1 MKLATLISLK
11 SKLKIFL
18 DILLLFIGII
28 SLVTFLLL
36 IGFLLTRLESLLIQS
51 IIHYVVYIFIFEEVL
66 RFLIARNY
74 IRYIVERWL
83 ELTLTLLLSIGLIL
97 SATTQTTIQ
106 HYFPFLKIEELTL
119 AYIIISQ
126 MLILISATFKIIRH
140 SDVITRI
147 RLHPGAIFA
156 ISFATIIL
164 IGSMLLMLP
173 NATPIDKPIG
183 YINALFTSTSAV
195 CVTGLIVVDTAK
207 DFTFFGQIIILLLIQ
222 VGGLG
227 VMTLTSFF
235 ATFLAGGLSL
245 RMRMMMKEFLSYDNI
260 SAIGSLLVKIALYT
274 FIIESIGVVFLYISL
289 KGITPTI
296 DSEALFVSVFHS
308 ISAFCNAGFSIFS
321 ENLMAPMVANNYWF
335 KFIITILLIVGGL
348 GFLVLVELSSLK
360 LFGEKARKI
369 KHQLSVSSKLALVT
383 SLVLIIWGTILIFF
397 GELNSNVIGLGFL
410 ERIFNAYFQSAS
422 ARTCGFNTV
431 DIAHLTT
438 FSALTLIL
446 LMWIGASPGGTGGGI
461 KTTTFA
467 IAIIFLFNYIRGKE
481 KVELFNR
488 QIAEETI
495 KRALTIIFVSVG
507 FLCLSSAILILLEQ
521 DKNPLN
527 LLFESASA
535 LGTVG
540 LSRNVTFNIGDGA
553 KITLILTMFIGR
565 IGVLTFLMAFFKPIK
580 EPHYS
585 LPMSIV
591 NVG

>member
-1 MKLATLISLK
+1 MKLATLINLK

-28 SLVTFLLL
+28 SLSTFLLL
-36 IGFLLTRLESLLIQS
+36 IGFRLTQFESLLIQS
-51 IIHYVVYIFIFEEVL
+51 IIRYVVYIFVFEELL
-66 RFLIARNY
+66 RFLIAGNY
-74 IRYIVERWL
+74 GRYIIERWL
-83 ELTLTLLLSIGLIL
+83 ELTLALFLSIALIFS
-97 SATTQTTIQ
+97 SATQTTIQ

-126 MLILISATFKIIRH
+126 MLILISTTFKIIRH
-140 SDVITRI
+140 SDIIAGI

-164 IGSMLLMLP
+164 VGSILLMLP
-173 NATPIDKPIG
+173 KATPIDKPIR
-183 YINALFTSTSAV
+183 YIDALFTSTSAV

-207 DFTFFGQIIILLLIQ
+207 DFTFFGQIIILFLIQ

-227 VMTLTSFF
+227 IMTLTSFF

-245 RMRMMMKEFLSYDNI
+245 RMRIMMKEFLSYDNI
-260 SAIGSLLVKIALYT
+260 SAVGSLLVKIALYT
-274 FIIESIGVVFLYISL
+274 FIIEAIGAALLYISL
-289 KGITPTI
+289 KGVTPTF

-308 ISAFCNAGFSIFS
+308 ISAFCNAGFSTFS
-321 ENLMAPMVANNYWF
+321 ENLMAPTIANNYWF
-335 KFIITILLIVGGL
+335 KFIITILIIVGGI

-360 LFGEKARKI
+360 LFGKKARKI
-369 KHQLSVSSKLALVT
+369 KYQLSVSSKLALVT
-383 SLVLIIWGTILIFF
+383 TLILIIYGTIFIFL
-397 GELNSNVIGLGFL
+397 GELNSNTIGFNSF
-410 ERIFNAYFQSAS
+410 ERIFNAYFQSVS

-431 DIAHLTT
+431 DIANLTT
-438 FSALTLIL
+438 FSALILIL
-446 LMWIGASPGGTGGGI
+446 LMWIGAAPGGTGGGI

-481 KVELFNR
+481 RVELFNR
-488 QIAEETI
+488 QITYETI

-507 FLCLSSAILILLEQ
+507 FLCLSSSIMILLEP

-527 LLFESASA
+527 LLFESTSA

-553 KITLILTMFIGR
+553 KVTLILTMFIGR
-565 IGVLTFLMAFFKPIK
+565 IGVLTFLMAFFKPIR
-580 EPHYS
+580 EPHYT
-585 LPMSIV
+585 LPTSIV